1 MDRQELA
8 ASLLPS
14 FLHPHVTTQDDR
26 SRAVEKAY
34 QAADAFLAHHAGDAL
49 VIYNRHDPVYLDLFL
64 KEVQRGYLNV
74 VEADGKLTIPVHDIL
89 RAIQVCRVPTG
100 EQSSDDNPSKANRE
114 PIGAPGSLPGELR
127 HTGGH

>member
-1 MDRQELA
+1 MDRQQLA

-34 QAADAFLAHHAGDAL
+34 LAADAFLSHQAVPSLLLYDMNTP
-49 VIYNRHDPVYLDLFL
+49 IDLEVFL
-64 KEVQRGYLNV
+64 WTVQKGY
-74 VEADGKLTIPVHDIL
+74 EGKATIPVHAIL

-100 EQSSDDNPSKANRE
+100 EQSSDDHPSQTNRE
-114 PIGAPGSLPGELR
+114 SDGAPGSLPGEPR
-127 HTGGH
+127 YTGGH